1 MEKDKSVMEKENK
14 KYMNTEP
21 EDQASELLY
30 STRQGEDI
38 TVRDDLHNFSILLDA
53 VKVARRKGSRF
64 RLIDTGKLDSSQ
76 LEWLAKAG
84 ADVYTSSEARADFI
98 ELELVNKACK
108 RGGATCA
115 YFHHGP
121 FDTEEESGSFSYSG
135 LQDLGRNGIYL
146 HLTNRQEERD
156 GIRLDELAFACR
168 RGGSWLVYYHH
179 GPLELSL
186 DELARYGAWIHA
198 TEQIF
203 RDAEDQALV
212 LDKVKF
218 ALSAGLRF
226 VLHIEK
232 GLDVSLLHDVISSG
246 AFILFTSSLFES
258 QSPLRML
265 AKKARQRKLDFR
277 AYYLYPNIMP

>member
-1 MEKDKSVMEKENK
+1 MEKENK
-14 KYMNTEP
+14 KYVNIEH

-38 TVRDDLHNFSILLDA
+38 TVRDDLHDFSILLDA

-98 ELELVNKACK
+98 ELELVNKASK

-121 FDTEEESGSFSYSG
+121 FDTEEESGSFSYSS
-135 LQDLGRNGIYL
+135 LQDLGRSGIYL

-156 GIRLDELAFACR
+156 SIRLDELAFACR

-179 GPLELSL
+179 GLLELSL
-186 DELARYGAWIHA
+186 DELARNGAWIHA

-203 RDAEDQALV
+203 SGAEDQTLV
-212 LDKVKF
+212 LDKVKS
-218 ALSAGLRF
+218 AISAGLRF
-226 VLHIEK
+226 VLHVEK
-232 GLDVSLLHDVISSG
+232 GLDVSLLHDVMSSR
-246 AFILFTSSLFES
+246 AFILFAASLFES

-265 AKKARQRKLDFR
+265 AKKARQRKLDIR

>member
-1 MEKDKSVMEKENK
+1 MEKENK

-30 STRQGEDI
+30 STRKGEDI
-38 TVRDDLHNFSILLDA
+38 TVRDDLHDFSILLDA

-108 RGGATCA
+108 TGKATCA

-121 FDTEEESGSFSYSG
+121 FDKEEESGSSSYSG
-135 LQDLGRNGIYL
+135 LQDLGRSGIYF

-156 GIRLDELAFACR
+156 GIRLDELAFACL

-179 GPLELSL
+179 GLLELSL
-186 DELARYGAWIHA
+186 DELARSGAWIHA

-203 RDAEDQALV
+203 SGAVDRALV
-212 LDKVKF
+212 LDKVKS

-226 VLHIEK
+226 VLHVEK
-232 GLDVSLLHDVISSG
+232 GLDVSLLHDVMSSG
-246 AFILFTSSLFES
+246 AFILFAASLFES

-277 AYYLYPNIMP
+277 AYYIYPNIMP

>member
-1 MEKDKSVMEKENK
+1 MGKDKSVMEKENNK
-14 KYMNTEP
+14 HMNAEP
-21 EDQASELLY
+21 EDEASELLY
-30 STRQGEDI
+30 SAWQGDDV
-38 TVRDDLHNFSILLDA
+38 TVRDDLHDFSILLDA

-76 LEWLAKAG
+76 LEWIAKAG

-108 RGGATCA
+108 TGSATCA

-135 LQDLGRNGIYL
+135 LQDLGRSGIYL
-146 HLTNRQEERD
+146 HLTNRQEKRD
-156 GIRLDELAFACR
+156 GIRLEELAFACR

-179 GPLELSL
+179 GLLEFSL
-186 DELARYGAWIHA
+186 DELARNGAWIHA
-198 TEQIF
+198 TEQIL

-212 LDKVKF
+212 LDKVRS
-218 ALSAGLRF
+218 AVSAGLRF
-226 VLHIEK
+226 VLHVEK
-232 GLDVSLLHDVISSG
+232 GLDVSLLQDVMSSG
-246 AFILFTSSLFES
+246 AFILFAASLFKDK
-258 QSPLRML
+258 SPLNVL
-265 AKKARQRKLDFR
+265 ARKARQKKRNFR